1 MALGVFGSALKTLK
15 SPKITFIVGLAVAI
29 GVVYTCVSP
38 WLHEDNSKNPRK
50 VSKRSSLSSPVK
62 VRVKKR
68 KIIKLVPE
76 LTELSQKNEDMSTEF
91 SSFRF
96 RSDVSQLQNNI
107 IYATTLK
114 SKGTQTDFP
123 NLVNA
128 IDNNNNNNNN
138 NYNYNNI
145 NDLHSSIEYKEI
157 IKNDPPKIGVTIKK
171 KIVKPPRKHPP
182 SQTKAQLSFLM
193 NGDDKINNNYDL
205 KGKFYNSLYPE
216 VEIIHCEDSKSFKSV
231 LDRKDGDR
239 KEENLSKTPEKKLSY
254 LELTNSVE
262 IESKKPKL
270 ATSFIK
276 KCRRM
281 LNFNDFDLN
290 IESER
295 KSPLKCWSSIT
306 SALGS
311 QPAGHSTLID
321 INLSGVAAGGQDEDY
336 NSPKRLKSSE
346 KKINFDSVVKSKNLV
361 VEMNSKERPE
371 SRIIDDDDDD
381 FCQYCKDADFYS
393 DLSVDKNKNYSSK
406 ESSRITGFGKD
417 LHQFL
422 RDVKSIFK
430 IQDNYHNSEDN
441 DNTGWVKMSALRR
454 NTSVTLFNKIN
465 HNKGCYSFI

>member
-1 MALGVFGSALKTLK
+1 M
-15 SPKITFIVGLAVAI
+15 
-29 GVVYTCVSP
+29 
-38 WLHEDNSKNPRK
+38 
-50 VSKRSSLSSPVK
+50 
-62 VRVKKR
+62 
-68 KIIKLVPE
+68 
-76 LTELSQKNEDMSTEF
+76 ELSQKNEDLSTEF
-91 SSFRF
+91 LSFKF
-96 RSDVSQLQNNI
+96 RSDNISQLQSNI

-128 IDNNNNNNNN
+128 IDNNNNNNCCNN
-138 NYNYNNI
+138 

-157 IKNDPPKIGVTIKK
+157 IRNDPPEIGVTIGK

-182 SQTKAQLSFLM
+182 SQAKAQLSFVI
-193 NGDDKINNNYDL
+193 NCDDKIDDNCDL
-205 KGKFYNSLYPE
+205 KDKFYNSLYPE
-216 VEIIHCEDSKSFKSV
+216 VKIVQHEDSKSFKSV
-231 LDRKDGDR
+231 LDRNDGNN
-239 KEENLSKTPEKKLSY
+239 EENLSEISGRKLSS
-254 LELTNSVE
+254 LELMNSIE

-270 ATSFIK
+270 VTSFIK

-295 KSPLKCWSSIT
+295 KSPLKSWSSIT

-336 NSPKRLKSSE
+336 NSPKQQKSNE

-371 SRIIDDDDDD
+371 SRIIDDDDDHH

-430 IQDNYHNSEDN
+430 IQHNYHNSEDN
-441 DNTGWVKMSALRR
+441 DDDIGWVKMSTLKR

-465 HNKGCYSFI
+465 HNKGCYSFL

>member
-1 MALGVFGSALKTLK
+1 MALGVFESALRTLK
-15 SPKITFIVGLAVAI
+15 SPKIPFIVGLAVAI
-29 GVVYTCVSP
+29 GVVYHTCVSP
-38 WLHEDNSKNPRK
+38 WLHQDDSKNPRK
-50 VSKRSSLSSPVK
+50 VSKRSISSPVK

-76 LTELSQKNEDMSTEF
+76 LTELSQKKNDVSTEF
-91 SSFRF
+91 LSFRF
-96 RSDVSQLQNNI
+96 RSDISQLQNNT
-107 IYATTLK
+107 IYTTTLK

-128 IDNNNNNNNN
+128 IDNNNNNNN
-138 NYNYNNI
+138 YNNI
-145 NDLHSSIEYKEI
+145 NDLHSSTEYKEI
-157 IKNDPPKIGVTIKK
+157 IKNDPPEIGVTIKK
-171 KIVKPPRKHPP
+171 KIVKPPRKHLP
-182 SQTKAQLSFLM
+182 SQTKAQLSFVI
-193 NGDDKINNNYDL
+193 NSDDKINDNYDL
-205 KGKFYNSLYPE
+205 KDKLYNSLYPE

-231 LDRKDGDR
+231 VDRKDGDCN
-239 KEENLSKTPEKKLSY
+239 EENVSKTPEREQSY
-254 LELTNSVE
+254 LELTNSFE

-270 ATSFIK
+270 VTSFIK

-281 LNFNDFDLN
+281 LNFNDLNLN

-336 NSPKRLKSSE
+336 NSPKQLKSSE
-346 KKINFDSVVKSKNLV
+346 KKINFDSVVKSKNLI

-371 SRIIDDDDDD
+371 SRIIDDDNN
-381 FCQYCKDADFYS
+381 FCQYCREVDFYS

-422 RDVKSIFK
+422 KDVKSIFK

-441 DNTGWVKMSALRR
+441 DDTGWVKMSALRR
-454 NTSVTLFNKIN
+454 NTSVTLINKIN